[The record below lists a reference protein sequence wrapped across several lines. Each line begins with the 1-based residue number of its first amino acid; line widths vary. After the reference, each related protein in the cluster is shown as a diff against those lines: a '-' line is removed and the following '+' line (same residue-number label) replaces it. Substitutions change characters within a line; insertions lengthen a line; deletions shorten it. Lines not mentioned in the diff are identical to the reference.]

1 MMTLNPDQFTVRNGF
16 DGTITV
22 SELQGDGRPGRFE
35 VPVGVIDYQAPEER
49 IVPAALEGQHSAGHG
64 FPVTNEHG
72 GISYPPGDRPVGR
85 RRPMQQTW
93 LQPVRGGLDDFYV
106 HPAHQGRGIGGMLL
120 NAAQEVHQQRF
131 GRGSTV
137 GADPETSV
145 SADTVGV
152 AAHYGAGHMVDTMDR
167 WTESKGSRDFQA
179 QEVVA
184 SRARRSLKYG
194 ASHTLGPEIDIKT
207 SLQDKLRHA
216 GLAPEPAPPSDGS
229 KQLSMLSGKRSNAP
243 RIKKRLQQ

>member
-1 MMTLNPDQFTVRNGF
+1 MTLNPDQFTVRNGF

-22 SELQGDGRPGRFE
+22 SELQKVDSNPGRVE
-35 VPVGVIDYQAPEER
+35 VPVGVIDYTAPSER
-49 IVPAALEGQHSAGHG
+49 VVPAAVEGMNPDEHS
-64 FPVTNEHG
+64 FPVTTEYG
-72 GISYPPGDRPVGR
+72 PQYLPRERPVGR
-85 RRPMQQTW
+85 RKPLQTTW
-93 LQPVRGGLDDFYV
+93 LTPTQGGLDDFYV

-120 NAAQEVHQQRF
+120 NAAQEVHQQQF
-131 GRGSTV
+131 GRGSFV

-167 WTESKGSRDFQA
+167 WTESKSSRDFQA

-194 ASHTLGPEIDIKT
+194 ASHTLGPEIDIQT